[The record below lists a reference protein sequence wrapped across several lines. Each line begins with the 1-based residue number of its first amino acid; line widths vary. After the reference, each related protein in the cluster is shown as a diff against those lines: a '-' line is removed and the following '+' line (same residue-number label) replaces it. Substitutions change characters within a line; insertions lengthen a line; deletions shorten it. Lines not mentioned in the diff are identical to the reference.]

1 MKSRVSVIGLG
12 YMGLPTAIILAE
24 NELTVFG
31 YDIDEEKINKI
42 KKAEPVINEPEI
54 IPRLQ
59 SVLDDKEFSVSNK
72 LHEAE
77 YYIISVPTPVDKN
90 KNANLDAVWS
100 ATSEVAKILKHGDT
114 VILESTSIVGTTE
127 KLSRKLEEI
136 TNLKAGIDFFVGYSP
151 ERAIPGNT
159 FYEVVHNNRIIGGI
173 NKESSNKIFD
183 LYSKFVK
190 SEISITDSKTAEMVK
205 LVENSSR
212 DVQIAFSNQVASI
225 AYQQGINPY
234 DLIALANKHPR
245 VNILNPRCG
254 VGGHCIAID
263 PWFLVEAFPEHTKL
277 LKAAREINDAKPLE
291 VINFVED
298 FAERYVSTDSYFPTT
313 HEVTS
318 DKRYTMSVEALAK
331 SDQYDRPI
339 ISRARRSLL
348 AESGSNSAGIVSRDE
363 RKKINLLVLGLTFKP
378 DVDDLRESPA
388 LEIVEKLSKKENFNL
403 TIADP
408 NINKSQIDK
417 NLQKNFVDNFETGL
431 ENADIIL
438 VLVGHREFRDFDWSF
453 FPDKKILDFSGLNIK
468 EAIMFQASNEATF
481 QTKIQI

>member
-31 YDIDEEKINKI
+31 YDIDEEKVNKI

-59 SVLDDKEFSVSNK
+59 SVLDDKEFSVSTK

-77 YYIISVPTPVDKN
+77 YYIISVPTPVDNN

-127 KLSRKLEEI
+127 KLSKKLEE
-136 TNLKAGIDFFVGYSP
+136 TSKLKAGIDFFVGYSP

-173 NKESSNKIFD
+173 NEESSNKIFV
-183 LYSKFVK
+183 LYSKFVRG
-190 SEISITDSKTAEMVK
+190 EISVTDSKTAEMVK

-298 FAERYVSTDSYFPTT
+298 
-313 HEVTS
+313 
-318 DKRYTMSVEALAK
+318 
-331 SDQYDRPI
+331 
-339 ISRARRSLL
+339 
-348 AESGSNSAGIVSRDE
+348 
-363 RKKINLLVLGLTFKP
+363 
-378 DVDDLRESPA
+378 
-388 LEIVEKLSKKENFNL
+388 
-403 TIADP
+403 
-408 NINKSQIDK
+408 
-417 NLQKNFVDNFETGL
+417 
-431 ENADIIL
+431 
-438 VLVGHREFRDFDWSF
+438 
-453 FPDKKILDFSGLNIK
+453 
-468 EAIMFQASNEATF
+468 
-481 QTKIQI
+481 